1 MLETLY
7 TATPIEQ
14 TQIKQ
19 FLQEVFPGLKAFYC
33 NFIAGESDAEA
44 GFNAENPSHILFEV
58 YTDDK
63 KIEFGTQ
70 IAIYR
75 TPNSDSEERSMFLA
89 QKMSQ
94 KFDLKVLIT
103 YSHPEDQS
111 PYYVLIFE
119 NGIQYL
125 ASDVDSN
132 LADDGPELIKILR
145 EIELPTYHFDAMGHL
160 EG

>member
-1 MLETLY
+1 
-7 TATPIEQ
+7 
-14 TQIKQ
+14 
-19 FLQEVFPGLKAFYC
+19 
-33 NFIAGESDAEA
+33 
-44 GFNAENPSHILFEV
+44 
-58 YTDDK
+58 
-63 KIEFGTQ
+63 
-70 IAIYR
+70 
-75 TPNSDSEERSMFLA
+75 
-89 QKMSQ
+89 MSQ